1 MSKKITEITQLK
13 QDTYDLQKVKILSES
28 QTKDLEKLL
37 IDSKD
42 KQILIQSLKERI
54 LELETYANKQNTTQY
69 SFGQNILKTQN
80 IENS

>member
-1 MSKKITEITQLK
+1 M
-13 QDTYDLQKVKILSES
+13 LSES

>member
-13 QDTYDLQKVKILSES
+13 QDTYDLQKVKMLSES
-28 QTKDLEKLL
+28 QAKDLEKLL
-37 IDSKD
+37 LDSKD